1 MPSDRT
7 TQIQR
12 CLDRLAAG
20 ESHAREEL
28 IALTQER
35 LRTLARGLLA
45 RDRVHRWEQTDD
57 LLQQALLRIHEELQ
71 HVQPATVA
79 QFLRFGAFHLR
90 RELMRL
96 ARRHFGPGGTA
107 AHHAS
112 DGLQRSNGRHR
123 AVADPGT
130 RPLEAQV
137 RAEEFERL
145 FVAVDSLPDELEEV
159 VQMLW
164 LQGLSRRE
172 VAAALGVDVRTVH
185 RRWVRARL
193 ILASALQGHDSK
205 PSPQQ
210 RTI

>member
-20 ESHAREEL
+20 ELEARDEL
-28 IALTQER
+28 IAHTQQR
-35 LRTLARGLLA
+35 LRTLAHGLLA

-96 ARRHFGPGGTA
+96 ARRHFGPEGQG

-112 DGLQRSNGRHR
+112 DGLRRSRGQ
-123 AVADPGT
+123 AQLAADPAT
-130 RPLEAQV
+130 QPLAACSK
-137 RAEEFERL
+137 AEELQRL
-145 FVAVDSLPDELEEV
+145 SEAIEALPAELQEMIE
-159 VQMLW
+159 MMW
-164 LQGLSRRE
+164 LQGLSRAE
-172 VAAALGVDVRTVH
+172 TAEALGVDVRTVH
-185 RRWVRARL
+185 RRWIRARL
-193 ILASALQGHDSK
+193 KLAQALDGHEQLPRSA
-205 PSPQQ
+205 
-210 RTI
+210 RNRA